1 MSLRFLTQLIV
12 ALTFSYLNTTYASPP
27 RDLKDIHEMG
37 GLTFLKVR
45 GYAPDTLP
53 LSFFEELAEHGKT
66 VRDNITYSTTDRFA
80 IKNTLPK
87 NLLISDGIFGE
98 RAKLE
103 IKCSTT
109 IPRIDST
116 DPSKLILKYTYKG
129 RWGSGEQP
137 FSFHAHLKD
146 SDDEIFVQQ
155 WAKTLQG
162 LEIYYQED
170 ETLIAT
176 FSIEEENGEEV
187 DSPSFL
193 EKVTKAVKFVAPYV
207 INDVTQ
213 SLAPCILP
221 PEVLVGVN
229 TLSAKSGFDTPLHAL
244 LPQDSSQEAEVD
256 PLDQKRKELTKTSEA
271 IGAALALVPGA
282 TKIRTAVNLVYQYLG
297 YDSATHWWHGVPSK
311 MEEDTPEKTS
321 YQQKINLAKGAAR
334 LAIVIFVPGGKFVV
348 IGSKIYE
355 FIAGKSLTQTIVDKV
370 TNASPQEEKN

>member
-12 ALTFSYLNTTYASPP
+12 ALVFSYLNTTCASPP
-27 RDLKDIHEMG
+27 NDLGDIHEMG

-53 LSFFEELAEHGKT
+53 RSFFKELKENGET
-66 VRDNITYSTTDRFA
+66 IFEGITYSVTNKQTIEDSFP
-80 IKNTLPK
+80 NNLP
-87 NLLISDGIFGE
+87 LSDLFG
-98 RAKLE
+98 LE
-103 IKCSTT
+103 IKRLTT
-109 IPRIDST
+109 TPLSSLE
-116 DPSKLILKYTYKG
+116 DPSKLILEYAYQG
-129 RWGSGEQP
+129 RWFSGQQK

-155 WAKTLQG
+155 WAKTLQD

-176 FSIEEENGEEV
+176 LSIEEENGEEV

-221 PEVLVGVN
+221 SEVLVGVN
-229 TLSAKSGFDTPLHAL
+229 TFSAKSGFDTPLHAL
-244 LPQDSSQEAEVD
+244 LPQDSSQEAEDD

-282 TKIRTAVNLVYQYLG
+282 TKIRTAVNLACQYGG
-297 YDSATHWWHGVPSK
+297 YDSLTHLIKGVPSK
-311 MEEDTPEKTS
+311 MLGDTPKKTS

-334 LAIVIFVPGGKFVV
+334 LAIIIFVPGGKFVV

-355 FIAGKSLTQTIVDKV
+355 FIAGKSLTQTIADQV
-370 TNASPQEEKN
+370 TNASP